1 MQIIYSRNEMA
12 KESLLEMDLSG
23 RDKIVLIACIFAVII

>member
-1 MQIIYSRNEMA
+1 MA

-23 RDKIVLIACIFAVII
+23 RDKIILIACILAVIILALSFVTAS